1 MSSEVVERFVDRI
14 NAHDVDGLVSLM
26 SADHMFT
33 DSLGDKVARPA
44 IETGWREYFTT
55 VPDYWVRVD
64 RVFVDEPTLILLGA
78 AGGTYVPNGEAMR
91 PENKWETP
99 AVWRAVIRDG
109 EVSEWQIFADNEPI
123 RAKMREANRQLESS
137 PRESRDDHMAILR
150 TRLAKGEITE
160 EEFERLTKAAGERE
174 GSSPEATREVVDWK
188 GLEVEAKKKLDGLTP
203 QMAEER
209 YDYLSKRPISEL
221 TDAEYEERLALAEK
235 LSERPSKKK
244 TKKLA
249 SDN

>member
-1 MSSEVVERFVDRI
+1 MNSEVAEKFVDRI

-26 SADHMFT
+26 SADHVFI

-44 IETGWREYFTT
+44 IETGWREYFAT
-55 VPDYWVRVD
+55 VPDYWVRID
-64 RVFVDEPTLILLGA
+64 RVVADEPTLILIGA
-78 AGGTYVPNGEAMR
+78 AGGTYVPNGEEMR

-99 AVWRAVIRDG
+99 AVWRAVIRAG

-123 RAKMREANRQLESS
+123 RAKMRAASRQLESA

-160 EEFERLTKAAGERE
+160 EEFERLTEAVGERE
-174 GSSPEATREVVDWK
+174 GSSSEATHEAVDWK

-209 YDYLSKRPISEL
+209 YDYLSRRPISEL

-235 LSERPSKKK
+235 LSERPGKKSA
-244 TKKLA
+244 KKRA
-249 SDN
+249 G